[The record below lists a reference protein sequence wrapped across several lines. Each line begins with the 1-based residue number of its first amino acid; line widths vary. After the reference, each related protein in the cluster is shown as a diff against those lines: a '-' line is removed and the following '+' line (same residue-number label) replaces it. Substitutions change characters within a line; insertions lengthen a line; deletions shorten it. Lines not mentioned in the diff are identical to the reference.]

1 MPTDDQEIEDRPP
14 YLSLTTFTN
23 FLDKLGA
30 GPLPPRIDKSTLDTY
45 SGGTQAIML
54 ATLRSMRLINP
65 DGTVT
70 RALRE
75 AVASDASRKAHL
87 REWARHQY
95 ARQIQLASDNATA
108 SMLHESFA
116 DMYQGSTLRKAVVF
130 YLALTEYLDLPTS
143 PHFKPPRQAK
153 GNGTRRRIPRSK
165 APSAA
170 PLAEEPPP
178 RESPAKVP
186 AGEVTTIKIG
196 DTATLTIIVNA
207 QWMKLPLETIT
218 KMRKAIASLEALG
231 EKADIPPRSDD
242 GEDES

>member
-14 YLSLTTFTN
+14 YLSLTTFIN
-23 FLDKLGA
+23 FLDRLGA

-54 ATLRSMRLINP
+54 AALRSMRLINP

-70 RALRE
+70 PALRE
-75 AVASDASRKAHL
+75 AVESDESRKAFL
-87 REWARHQY
+87 RAWARHQY
-95 ARQIQLASDNATA
+95 ARQIQLAGENATA
-108 SMLHESFA
+108 SMLHESFT
-116 DMYQGSTLRKAVVF
+116 DTYQGSTLRKAVVF

-143 PHFKPPRQAK
+143 PHFKPPRQTK
-153 GNGTRRRIPRSK
+153 GNGARRRIPRAK
-165 APSAA
+165 TASAA
-170 PLAEEPPP
+170 PLAEEPPS
-178 RESPAKVP
+178 RGPANVP
-186 AGEVTTIKIG
+186 PGEVTTIKIG

-231 EKADIPPRSDD
+231 EKAVAPLASDNAD
-242 GEDES
+242 AES